1 MIYDRTYSDIIN
13 AKKIFTE
20 KIQKF
25 IEPNEEEQEI
35 LDRAYFNLTAINRI
49 TSKINEI
56 WEILELWDV
65 EKVSSEDV
73 REWGEQEIFVGSNF
87 SNIRENIWS
96 IIVAMMQLNFAN
108 TILLQNAYIGLND
121 RYELVNLNNL
131 EKLLFDI
138 YDRLEVFA
146 YQKGDTLY
154 VFGAYSAT
162 LSEGVL
168 VIE

>member
-65 EKVSSEDV
+65 EKASSEDV
-73 REWGEQEIFVGSNF
+73 REWGEQEIFVVSNF

-146 YQKGDTLY
+146 YQKVDTLY
-154 VFGAYSAT
+154 IFGAYNAT
-162 LSEGVL
+162 LTEGVL

>member
-73 REWGEQEIFVGSNF
+73 REWGEQEIFVVSNF

-96 IIVAMMQLNFAN
+96 IIVAMVQLNFAN
-108 TILLQNAYIGLND
+108 TILLQDAYIGLNN
-121 RYELVNLNNL
+121 RYELVNLNKL

-146 YQKGDTLY
+146 YQKVDTLY
-154 VFGAYSAT
+154 IFGAYNAT